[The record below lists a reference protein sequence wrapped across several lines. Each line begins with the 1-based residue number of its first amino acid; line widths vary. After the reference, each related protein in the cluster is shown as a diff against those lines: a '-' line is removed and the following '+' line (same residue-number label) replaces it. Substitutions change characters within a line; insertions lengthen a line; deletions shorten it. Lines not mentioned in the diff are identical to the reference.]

1 MLERHAQ
8 WPEALASGIARAW
21 AKPFTWGENDCCLF
35 ACDCVLGITKTDIAK
50 DFRGYKNIDEAKII
64 LDRFGGVG
72 GVAEAVAQEY
82 GVPQITALAARR
94 GDICLIEAGH
104 GETLGV
110 CAGDHILCPGLKG
123 LVSYPLL
130 QGIRAWKIG

>member
-1 MLERHAQ
+1 MLERHAK
-8 WPEALASGIARAW
+8 WPEELASCISHARV
-21 AKPFTWGENDCCLF
+21 KPFTWGENDCCLF
-35 ACDCVLGITKTDIAK
+35 ACDCALAITDTDIAK
-50 DFRGYKNIDEAKII
+50 DFRGYRNIDEAKII

-72 GVAEAVAQEY
+72 GVAEAVARKY
-82 GVPQITALAARR
+82 AVPEITALAAGR

-110 CAGDHILCPGLKG
+110 CGGDHILCPGLKG